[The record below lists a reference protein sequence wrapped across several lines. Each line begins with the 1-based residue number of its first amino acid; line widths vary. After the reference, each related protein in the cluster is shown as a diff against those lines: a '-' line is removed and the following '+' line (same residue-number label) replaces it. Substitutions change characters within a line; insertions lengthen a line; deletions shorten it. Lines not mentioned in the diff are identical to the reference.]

1 MFARFQF
8 SAFRRTSNRSF
19 RSTILAL
26 PAVAAL
32 LAGAPVARAQTNPQI
47 PDEPNVDR
55 PLLALDTG
63 GHTAPVYKLMVSRYV
78 DRLISISLDKTIRLW
93 DFETGE
99 PVAVLRP
106 PVGPGAHGY
115 LFSAAL
121 SPDGRLLAVGTYRA
135 LTPLYDHRIHLIDL
149 SSQQIIRSLKGHVYT
164 IYDLAFS
171 PDGTQ
176 LASAS
181 HDNTIRIW
189 NVETGETTRI
199 LEGHQEPVH
208 AVAWSPDGKQIVSGS
223 LDKTARIWSVETGS
237 ATAVLRQ
244 HRDQIMTVG
253 WSPDGKTI
261 ATGCY
266 DKILRYYEPS
276 GKRRA
281 SWSIPNKIMSLKFS
295 ADSQRLL
302 LTYGSNT
309 TTPIGCM
316 VLDVAKGTL
325 LAQYKGHTNSPL
337 CCTFLPDGELAA
349 TGDASSRIRI
359 WNTRTAATERKLDGR
374 GQSMKAVGWSP
385 DGQAIGWGRS
395 VGDGNIE
402 VGGPLER
409 TFCLKSLDFGPPP
422 DRTFVRAKPQ
432 LGALRMGFR
441 AVEPVD
447 MRKVLFVQNGA
458 LLNTFTLPQ
467 RYDMVRCYTL
477 LPGRRAVVGTQDGAY
492 LVDIRTARSLYHMTE
507 RGEELWNLAPSPN
520 WQYVLTGGNDQVLRV
535 WRIDSGE
542 LLLAL
547 FVAGEEWIAWTP
559 QGYYAASLAGES
571 LMGWHLNR
579 GAESLADYYPASRF
593 HKSFYRPDVIRRLLE
608 TGNLEKAV
616 QLADRERNE
625 KSQILH
631 VADVLPADVKIV
643 QPSVAQVEQSAA
655 QVTLKA
661 EIRARNNQPLESAR
675 LIVNGRPY
683 GEARPIASPTADAT
697 DAKQTDAKQSD
708 AKQTDAKQ
716 SDVDSPPPAVEQTW
730 KVELPPGVYRLAVR
744 VESEH
749 SAAVSP
755 PVEVTRQADGAAPAS
770 KPKLYVLGIGAS
782 SEGHAVADVTR
793 AIAAAGK
800 NQFGE
805 VIAKVLD
812 ADEATPAVIEA
823 ELAKI
828 AAKAT
833 LADTTLVYYSGQETT
848 DTAGH
853 YRLAASRADFGG
865 AGKWLS
871 DHELKRRLAAIPGRL
886 LLTIDTI
893 RREHHADRESTA
905 GFCGSTDSDS
915 GAEELDTAA
924 NDFLRDLLTDEFG
937 IVVLRTSRRPQQGA
951 ATSASNWFA
960 QAFVEAVGGEA
971 DEDGDGVVQLHEV
984 SRYVNERVR
993 ELSGGKQTP
1002 IIERP
1007 HAMRSFPLARPS
1019 SSQSAPR

>member
-1 MFARFQF
+1 MIARIRF
-8 SAFRRTSNRSF
+8 SAFRRVSSRSF
-19 RSTILAL
+19 CSTT
-26 PAVAAL
+26 AAL
-32 LAGAPVARAQTNPQI
+32 LAIPTLLAGPRIAGAQTNPQI

-63 GHTAPVYKLMVSRYV
+63 GHTAPVYKLMVSQYV
-78 DRLISISLDKTIRLW
+78 DRLISTGLDKTIRLW
-93 DFETGE
+93 DPETGE
-99 PVAVLRP
+99 PVSVLRP

-149 SSQQIIRSLKGHVYT
+149 SSERIIRSLKGHVYT

-181 HDNTIRIW
+181 HDKTIRIW

-199 LEGHQEPVH
+199 LQGHKEPVH
-208 AVAWSPDGKQIVSGS
+208 AVSWSNDGKQIVSGS
-223 LDKTARIWSVETGS
+223 LDKTVRIWSVESGK

-244 HRDQIMTVG
+244 HRDQVMTVG

-266 DKILRYYEPS
+266 DKILRYYEPN
-276 GKRRA
+276 GKLRT

-302 LTYGSNT
+302 LTYGSDT
-309 TTPIGCM
+309 VPPIGCM
-316 VLDVAKGTL
+316 VLDVAKGKL
-325 LAQYKGHTNSPL
+325 LAHYKGHTNSPL
-337 CCTFLPDGELAA
+337 CCTFLPDEELAA

-359 WNTRTAATERKLDGR
+359 WNTRTGATVRKLDGR
-374 GQSMKAVGWSP
+374 GQGMKAVGWSP
-385 DGQAIGWGRS
+385 DGQAIGWGRT

-422 DRTFVRAKPQ
+422 DKTFVRAKPR
-432 LGALRMGFR
+432 LGALRMGF
-441 AVEPVD
+441 AVTKPVN

-458 LLNTFTLPQ
+458 LVNSFTLPQ

-477 LPGRRAVVGTQDGAY
+477 LPRRRAVVGTQDGAY
-492 LVDIRTARSLYHMTE
+492 LVDIRTGRSLHHMTE

-520 WQYVLTGGNDQVLRV
+520 WRYVLTGGNDQVLRV

-547 FVAGEEWIAWTP
+547 FVAGEEWIVWTP

-608 TGNLEKAV
+608 TGELEKAV

-625 KSQILH
+625 KSQILD

-643 QPSVAQVEQSAA
+643 QPSVTKVEQSASPF
-655 QVTLKA
+655 TLKA
-661 EIRARNNQPLESAR
+661 EIRAKNNQPLKSAR

-683 GEARPIASPTADAT
+683 GEARSIASPSGDVKDAKRT
-697 DAKQTDAKQSD
+697 DAKRTDA
-708 AKQTDAKQ
+708 
-716 SDVDSPPPAVEQTW
+716 DSPEAAVEQTW
-730 KVELPPGVYRLAVR
+730 KIDLPPGVYRLAVR

-755 PVEVTRQADGAAPAS
+755 DVEVTRKADDAAPAS

-782 SEGHAVADVTR
+782 AKGKSVADVAR
-793 AIAAAGK
+793 AVAAAGK

-805 VIAKVLD
+805 VITKVLR

-853 YRLAASRADFGG
+853 YRLAASRADVGG
-865 AGKWLS
+865 TGKWLS

-886 LLTIDTI
+886 LLTIDTV
-893 RREHHADRESTA
+893 RWEHHADHESTS
-905 GFCGSTDSDS
+905 GFCGSTDSDR
-915 GAEELDTAA
+915 GAEQLDTAA

-937 IVVLRTSRRPQQGA
+937 IVVLRTSRRPQAGGT
-951 ATSASNWFA
+951 TSASTWFA
-960 QAFVEAVGGEA
+960 QAFVEAVGGKA
-971 DEDGDGVVQLHEV
+971 DENGDGVVQLHEL
-984 SRYVNERVR
+984 SRYVNDRVR
-993 ELSGGKQTP
+993 ELSAGKQTP

-1007 HAMRSFPLARPS
+1007 HGMRSFPLVQPS
-1019 SSQSAPR
+1019 SP